1 LTGYLVEGDD
11 RVVSRRSGLVAFAV
25 SLALLAALGGL
36 IWWIHRPTSIEAAV
50 WDAAQEGAFP
60 FTGPAAALSYTGAV
74 DCQIYDQAAFQ
85 GHDLYICK
93 LGLEGVENGGQ
104 YVFAALVDGE
114 LHTHD
119 SDPVLIPGRIL
130 DPNF

>member
-25 SLALLAALGGL
+25 SLAVLAALGGL
-36 IWWIHRPTSIEAAV
+36 IWWAQRPTSVERAV
-50 WDAAQEGAFP
+50 WDAAQDGAFP
-60 FTGPAAALSYTGAV
+60 FTDPAAASRYAGTV
-74 DCQIYDQAAFQ
+74 DCQIYDQAAFE

-104 YVFAALVDGE
+104 YVLAALVDGE

-119 SDPVLIPGRIL
+119 TDPALIPGRVF
-130 DPNF
+130 DPGF